1 MTITIGSMLTDMGGL
16 DMGVV
21 SQQAAYAPTMLGA
34 M

>member
-1 MTITIGSMLTDMGGL
+1 MTITIGSMFTDMGGL

-21 SQQAAYAPTMLGA
+21 PQQAAYAPTMLGA